1 MLDSFKAIDNF
12 SSLMFMLFTPL
23 SKEWFWQGYW
33 MVKRAVGTKACL
45 LGKAVTCKYLR
56 QDNFLEV
63 IKFDFSMQKVIF
75 SLC

>member
-1 MLDSFKAIDNF
+1 
-12 SSLMFMLFTPL
+12 
-23 SKEWFWQGYW
+23 

-63 IKFDFSMQKVIF
+63 KLPKYSSCLVCVRHADDHCIY
-75 SLC
+75 L

>member
-1 MLDSFKAIDNF
+1 
-12 SSLMFMLFTPL
+12 
-23 SKEWFWQGYW
+23 

-63 IKFDFSMQKVIF
+63 IFSHTFTASDAVDTLLEIIQDV
-75 SLC
+75 

>member
-1 MLDSFKAIDNF
+1 
-12 SSLMFMLFTPL
+12 
-23 SKEWFWQGYW
+23 

-63 IKFDFSMQKVIF
+63 VNRSIVIPCARHVLIFD
-75 SLC
+75 C

>member
-1 MLDSFKAIDNF
+1 
-12 SSLMFMLFTPL
+12 
-23 SKEWFWQGYW
+23 

-63 IKFDFSMQKVIF
+63 MIKFCILVVLLPLVLI
-75 SLC
+75 C

>member
-1 MLDSFKAIDNF
+1 
-12 SSLMFMLFTPL
+12 
-23 SKEWFWQGYW
+23 

-63 IKFDFSMQKVIF
+63 QIVSA
-75 SLC
+75 SLIYMIDMNIVFHL